1 MWETKSTT
9 SGGDLY
15 GKKELYTYAGIFAS
29 NSSNDQ
35 GGKDAVRNCRAL
47 RFKDKSAIKGLE
59 LLILARRIKSEG
71 NGILPC

>member
-1 MWETKSTT
+1 MLHW
-9 SGGDLY
+9 GDLY

-35 GGKDAVRNCRAL
+35 GGKDAVRNCGAL
-47 RFKDKSAIKGLE
+47 RFKDEGVIKDLE
-59 LLILARRIKSEG
+59 LLISARRTKNEG